1 MSRERP
7 FVGIVL
13 AGGRSSRFGRDK
25 LAETVDGEPLLWRP
39 VRALAAA
46 GCSEIVLVI
55 PPTGAKPPIPPDV
68 ATPIRR
74 VRDAE
79 AFGGPL
85 SGARAG
91 LAAVTAGGEDPVV
104 VLVAGD
110 QPSLVP
116 SVLRELVGQL
126 DAGHRAAVLVDAAG
140 RTRPLPMA
148 LAASP
153 ALRAAVRLLEDGE
166 RRLRALSEVL
176 DAAVV
181 PLDAWSRLDPSGA
194 TLIDIDQ
201 PTDLP
206 EPRPARPPSPS

>member
-25 LAETVDGEPLLWRP
+25 LAEPVDGEPLLWRP

-46 GCSEIVLVI
+46 GCSEIVLVT
-55 PPTGAKPPIPPDV
+55 PPMGAEPVLPPDV
-68 ATPIRR
+68 ATPVRR
-74 VRDAE
+74 VRDDE

-85 SGARAG
+85 WGARTG
-91 LAAVTAGGEDPVV
+91 LTAVTVGGEDP
-104 VLVAGD
+104 LVILVGGD

-116 SVLRELVGQL
+116 SVLRELVGQVV
-126 DAGHRAAVLVDAAG
+126 AGRLAAVLADADG
-140 RTRPLPMA
+140 TTRPLPMA

-153 ALRAAVRLLEDGE
+153 ALRAAVGLLEDGE
-166 RRLRALSEVL
+166 RRLRALPGVL
-176 DAAVV
+176 DGAVV
-181 PLDAWSRLDPSGA
+181 PFEAWSRLDPSGE
-194 TLIDIDQ
+194 TLIDIDL